1 MPWEETVPAF
11 AERLHEA
18 VKHINANFGVRGLC
32 MEFPSRLEALV
43 GKTNGTVCQNEQTGT
58 AVDLWRQKTPTA
70 SPQHA

>member
-43 GKTNGTVCQNEQTGT
+43 GKTNG
-58 AVDLWRQKTPTA
+58 DRLPT
-70 SPQHA
+70 